1 MLTSNPKGG
10 AWRNLGRAAAVVALG
25 ATLATPAQAVRF
37 KLADGAI
44 DGSFDTTIGWG
55 LNMRTEKAES
65 PTNSL
70 YGNRSVAKFEVF
82 SNTVKAS
89 HDLSLTGDKWGVF
102 IRGNYFYDF
111 DADHEASPHA
121 SDFKEQQY
129 DLLAAHF
136 KANLDMPRLMQVL
149 DGGATDD

>member
-44 DGSFDTTIGWG
+44 DDSFDTTIGWG

-65 PTNSL
+65 PTNHQDM
-70 YGNRSVAKFEVF
+70 RDPPAK
-82 SNTVKAS
+82 
-89 HDLSLTGDKWGVF
+89 
-102 IRGNYFYDF
+102 
-111 DADHEASPHA
+111 
-121 SDFKEQQY
+121 
-129 DLLAAHF
+129 
-136 KANLDMPRLMQVL
+136 
-149 DGGATDD
+149 